1 MLELELVLLTSL
13 SYPILFLVKLR
24 FAGGRELDVS
34 NYLCPADNSHFTVIE
49 EDTDLKFR
57 LTMTPTTPTRG
68 CGCSEE
74 PPTVTGDE
82 SSWDAHHLNIKMSN
96 RTIR

>member
-34 NYLCPADNSHFTVIE
+34 NYLCPADNSQFTVIE

-74 PPTVTGDE
+74 PPSVTGDE

>member
-1 MLELELVLLTSL
+1 MLLTSL

-74 PPTVTGDE
+74 PPSVTGDE